1 MVTMPD
7 QRFPKEM
14 RLRSRTDFRRVYE
27 RKCWAGDSLVRIAG
41 ELGELSHARI
51 GLSVGRVVGNAV
63 RRNRWKRLLR
73 EAFRLS
79 RQKLPP
85 GLDFIVVPRENVK
98 PELRPLM
105 ESLVNLTWRV
115 AKRLKKEA
123 SQARRQ
129 QQADS

>member
-7 QRFPKEM
+7 QRFPKGM

-41 ELGELSHARI
+41 ELSELPHPRI

-73 EAFRLS
+73 EGFRLS
-79 RQKLPP
+79 RPKLPP

-115 AKRLKKEA
+115 AKRLKRET
-123 SQARRQ
+123 SQARRENRPE
-129 QQADS
+129 